1 MSEYDEIDEVDE
13 VIAELVE
20 AGALEIDGMYHD
32 ELTYRVNLDVMEE
45 VFPEFFKIH
54 MEEVDETILSLYE
67 KGFLDVEYDENLVA
81 RFSLTEKGEKVTD
94 QLIMGHIDDIDEL

>member
-1 MSEYDEIDEVDE
+1 MSEDEEIDQ
-13 VIAELVE
+13 VIGELVA

-32 ELTYRVNLDVMEE
+32 ELTYRVNLNVMEE

-67 KGFLDVEYDENLVA
+67 KGLVDVEYDENLVA
-81 RFSLTEKGEKVTD
+81 RFSLTEKGEQVTD
-94 QLIMGHIDDIDEL
+94 QLIMGHIDEIDGL

>member
-1 MSEYDEIDEVDE
+1 MSEDEEISRVIDE
-13 VIAELVE
+13 LVA

-32 ELTYRVNLDVMEE
+32 ELTYRVNLNVMEE

-67 KGFLDVEYDENLVA
+67 KGLVDVEYDENLVA
-81 RFSLTEKGEKVTD
+81 RFSLTEKGERVTD
-94 QLIMGHIDDIDEL
+94 QLIMGRIDEIDEL

>member
-1 MSEYDEIDEVDE
+1 MSEDEEISRVIDE
-13 VIAELVE
+13 LVA

-32 ELTYRVNLDVMEE
+32 ELTYRVNLNVMEE

-54 MEEVDETILSLYE
+54 MEEVDQTILSLYE
-67 KGFLDVEYDENLVA
+67 KGLVDVEYDENLVA

-94 QLIMGHIDDIDEL
+94 QLIMGHIDEIDGV

>member
-1 MSEYDEIDEVDE
+1 MSEDEEISRVIDE
-13 VIAELVE
+13 LVA

-32 ELTYRVNLDVMEE
+32 ELTYRVNLNVMEE

-67 KGFLDVEYDENLVA
+67 KGLVDVEYDENLVA
-81 RFSLTEKGEKVTD
+81 RFSLTEKGEQVTD
-94 QLIMGHIDDIDEL
+94 QLIMGHIDEIDGL

>member
-1 MSEYDEIDEVDE
+1 MSEDEEIDQ
-13 VIAELVE
+13 VIGELVA

-32 ELTYRVNLDVMEE
+32 ELTYRVNLNVMEE

-67 KGFLDVEYDENLVA
+67 KGLVDVEYDENLVA
-81 RFSLTEKGEKVTD
+81 RFSLTEKGEKFTD
-94 QLIMGHIDDIDEL
+94 QLIMGHIDDIDGI

>member
-1 MSEYDEIDEVDE
+1 MSEDEEIDQ
-13 VIAELVE
+13 VIGELVA

-32 ELTYRVNLDVMEE
+32 ELTYRVNLNVMEE

-54 MEEVDETILSLYE
+54 MEEVDENILSIYE
-67 KGFLDVEYDENLVA
+67 KGLVDVEYDENLVA

-94 QLIMGHIDDIDEL
+94 QLIMGHIDEIDEL

>member
-1 MSEYDEIDEVDE
+1 MSEDEEIDQ
-13 VIAELVE
+13 VIGELVA

-32 ELTYRVNLDVMEE
+32 ELTYRVNLNVMEE

-54 MEEVDETILSLYE
+54 MEEVDQTILSLYE
-67 KGFLDVEYDENLVA
+67 KGLVDVEYDENLVA

-94 QLIMGHIDDIDEL
+94 QLIMGHIDEIDGL

>member
-1 MSEYDEIDEVDE
+1 MSEDEQVEQFIG
-13 VIAELVE
+13 ELVE
-20 AGALEIDGMYHD
+20 AGALEVDGMYHD
-32 ELTYRVNLDVMEE
+32 ELTYRVNLNVMEE

-67 KGFLDVEYDENLVA
+67 KGFINVEYDENLNA
-81 RFSLTEKGEKVTD
+81 RFSLTEKGEKVSD

>member
-1 MSEYDEIDEVDE
+1 MSEDEEIDQ
-13 VIAELVE
+13 VIGELVA

-32 ELTYRVNLDVMEE
+32 ELTYRVNLNVMEE

-67 KGFLDVEYDENLVA
+67 KGLVDVEYDENLVA

-94 QLIMGHIDDIDEL
+94 QLIMGHIDEIDGI

>member
-1 MSEYDEIDEVDE
+1 MSEDEQVEQFIG
-13 VIAELVE
+13 ELVE
-20 AGALEIDGMYHD
+20 AGALEVDGMYHD
-32 ELTYRVNLDVMEE
+32 ELTYRVNLNVMEE

-54 MEEVDETILSLYE
+54 MQEVDETILSLYE
-67 KGFLDVEYDENLVA
+67 KGFINVEYDENLNA

>member
-1 MSEYDEIDEVDE
+1 MSEDEQVEQFIG
-13 VIAELVE
+13 ELVE
-20 AGALEIDGMYHD
+20 AGALEVDGMYHD
-32 ELTYRVNLDVMEE
+32 ELTYRVNLDVMEK

-67 KGFLDVEYDENLVA
+67 KGLVDVEYDENLVA